1 LNPSAREFSN
11 IMSKDLVRLSDKL
24 GLELLPDL
32 HKRAD
37 ATVWIPMPN
46 KSVRVQQNPEFSMKI
61 KSVLSFILL
70 QNFMLAHAEYS
81 S

>member
-11 IMSKDLVRLSDKL
+11 IMSQDLVTELLSAKNGMVRLSDKP

-37 ATVWIPMPN
+37 AAVWIPMPN
-46 KSVRVQQNPEFSMKI
+46 
-61 KSVLSFILL
+61 
-70 QNFMLAHAEYS
+70 
-81 S
+81 

>member
-11 IMSKDLVRLSDKL
+11 IMSKDLVTELPSAKNGMVSLSDKP

-37 ATVWIPMPN
+37 AAVWIPMPN
-46 KSVRVQQNPEFSMKI
+46 
-61 KSVLSFILL
+61 
-70 QNFMLAHAEYS
+70 
-81 S
+81 